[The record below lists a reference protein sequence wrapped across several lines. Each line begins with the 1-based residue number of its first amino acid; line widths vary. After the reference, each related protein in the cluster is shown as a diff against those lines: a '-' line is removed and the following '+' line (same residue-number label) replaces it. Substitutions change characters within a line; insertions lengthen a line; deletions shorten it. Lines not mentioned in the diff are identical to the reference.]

1 MRKKDTHIQ
10 TTSKSIALCD
20 SIATIIQA
28 TLLTLITTFF
38 QSKVWL
44 MILGALVSVFLFVLY
59 LNSFR
64 ETIIRHLIHP
74 GGIEVTQCLYADS
87 LNGFRNTIIPHI
99 NSLPQLTAES
109 QGFEQYAAL
118 LQWSNCSEYVNSHF
132 LLFDNS
138 LSKDVVCNERVVE
151 FEKREIYGAEVYLA
165 SKRLHE
171 TLAQYKEFLSSDF
184 KNVTCVLGALFQKA
198 CDQDKKIEIIMRL
211 TTPDCAK

>member
-151 FEKREIYGAEVYLA
+151 FEKREIYGAEVHLA

-171 TLAQYKEFLSSDF
+171 IFEQYEKFLISDF
-184 KNVTCVLGALFQKA
+184 IKGPAALVALHRKTKQ
-198 CDQDKKIEIIMRL
+198 QDEKMKMVMKL
-211 TTPDCAK
+211 TTPERH

>member
-38 QSKVWL
+38 QSEVWL
-44 MILGALVSVFLFVLY
+44 VVLGTLVSVLLFVLY

-87 LNGFRNTIIPHI
+87 LSGFRNTIIPHI

-109 QGFEQYAAL
+109 QSFEQYAAL
-118 LQWSNCSEYVNSHF
+118 LQWSNCSEYVDSHF
-132 LLFDNS
+132 LLLGNS
-138 LSKDVVCNERVVE
+138 LSKDVVCNARVVE
-151 FEKREIYGAEVYLA
+151 FEKRKIYGAEVHLA
-165 SKRLHE
+165 SMRLHE
-171 TLAQYKEFLSSDF
+171 IFEQYEKFLISDF
-184 KNVTCVLGALFQKA
+184 IIGPAALVA
-198 CDQDKKIEIIMRL
+198 LHKKTQRQNEKMEMVMKL
-211 TTPDCAK
+211 TAPEQH

>member
-151 FEKREIYGAEVYLA
+151 FEKREIYGAEVHLA

-171 TLAQYKEFLSSDF
+171 IFKQYEKFLISDF
-184 KNVTCVLGALFQKA
+184 IKGPAALVALHKKTQQ
-198 CDQDKKIEIIMRL
+198 QDEKMEMVMKL
-211 TTPDCAK
+211 TTPERH

>member
-138 LSKDVVCNERVVE
+138 LSKDVACNERVVE
-151 FEKREIYGAEVYLA
+151 FEKREIYGAEVHLA

-171 TLAQYKEFLSSDF
+171 IFEQYEKFLISDF
-184 KNVTCVLGALFQKA
+184 IKGPAALVALHKKTQQ
-198 CDQDKKIEIIMRL
+198 QDEKMKMVMKL
-211 TTPDCAK
+211 TTPERH